1 MFNRRGRDILICN
14 HEKNG
19 ILLQKTEP
27 ACKMDWR
34 VEKIAET
41 TVNSAVMS
49 EKDKSTNLQ
58 FV

>member
-1 MFNRRGRDILICN
+1 MFHRRGRDVLICN

-19 ILLQKTEP
+19 ILLQKTVP

-34 VEKIAET
+34 VEKIAEK
-41 TVNSAVMS
+41 TVNSAVKS